1 VAKGFVVTDLAEWWS
16 SSAPEGLGRVK
27 AMAIEAASTSIVM
40 VSGELDVGSA
50 PTLLR
55 YLLELMTGPVESIT
69 LDLHDLSFIDS
80 SGLKALI
87 AARADAEAAG
97 IPLRLSD
104 VAAQPRRVLELT
116 GLDELFDLDDRAP
129 SRDAD
134 AS

>member
-1 VAKGFVVTDLAEWWS
+1 MTDLAAWWT

-27 AMAIEAASTSIVM
+27 AIAIEEASTSIVV

-55 YLLELMTGPVESIT
+55 YLLDLMTGPIETIT

-80 SGLKALI
+80 SGLKALT

-97 IPLRLSD
+97 ITLTLRD

-116 GLDELFDLDDRAP
+116 GLDELFDVDDRAP
-129 SRDAD
+129 WCEDA
-134 AS
+134 ASS

>member
-1 VAKGFVVTDLAEWWS
+1 MTDLAAWWT

-27 AMAIEAASTSIVM
+27 AIAIEEDGASIVV

-55 YLLELMTGPVESIT
+55 YLLELMTGPVETIT

-97 IPLRLSD
+97 IALALRD
-104 VAAQPRRVLELT
+104 IAAQPRRVLELT
-116 GLDELFDLDDRAP
+116 GLDELFDIDAGAP
-129 SRDAD
+129 SCSEA
-134 AS
+134 APS